1 MAVAGQVEELKD
13 DIGADTELLDQV
25 SLYPRYI
32 AYTFFSKVDFCS

>member
-25 SLYPRYI
+25 SLGSPRYI
-32 AYTFFSKVDFCS
+32 LFSKVDFCS

>member
-25 SLYPRYI
+25 SLTLLH
-32 AYTFFSKVDFCS
+32 TFFSKVDFCL

>member
-25 SLYPRYI
+25 SLDSPRYI
-32 AYTFFSKVDFCS
+32 LFSKS